1 MKTRAKPAID
11 PASCGSQDWIEQ
23 ELAASKLPDARLEKR
38 LRHLVEQMA
47 KGVGR
52 SIPWACQDW
61 AAAKAAY
68 RFFSNG
74 RVSEEQI
81 LAGHF
86 SATRERLGCG
96 EELFLIVHDTT
107 EFSYKREDMAAVG
120 LVSKGSVRKDSQ
132 GHPVYFTTCGI
143 NLHSSLA
150 VTLDGLPMGLTA
162 VKFWSRKA
170 FKGRKAKRKAHRAP
184 IEEKESIRWLENLRS
199 STELLGQPQ
208 RCIHV
213 GDQESDIFDLFGTAQ
228 QLGTHFLVRTRADRL
243 ADGGPDTVAETI
255 GRSPR
260 RGLYRIAVRNRKGE
274 ESEAVLEIR
283 YRRMCI
289 QTAKGKKK
297 RYPDQMV
304 TVIEAREQEMPPDR
318 DRIDW
323 KLITDLAVNSRQQ
336 AVEKVQWYALRWKI
350 EIFHKILKSGCRAE
364 QAKLRTASRLVNLLA
379 VFCIL
384 SWRVFWLTMTN
395 RIDPEADPGLVF
407 TDLELRI
414 LERLAADRST
424 VQLQQQGLSHYLIK
438 PLQQNLW
445 ADSGS
450 GSRPSV

>member
-1 MKTRAKPAID
+1 MAEEAKRAID
-11 PASCGSQDWIEQ
+11 IEFCGGQDRIEQ
-23 ELAASKLPDARLEKR
+23 ELAASKLPDGRLDKR
-38 LRHLVEQMA
+38 LRHVVEQLA
-47 KGVGR
+47 KRVGR

-61 AAAKAAY
+61 AASKAAY
-68 RFFSNG
+68 RFFSND
-74 RVSEEQI
+74 RVNEEQI

-86 SATRERLGCG
+86 LAARERLGCG
-96 EELFLIVHDTT
+96 EELFLVAHDTT

-120 LVSKGSVRKDSQ
+120 LVSKGSLRKDAE
-132 GHPVYFTTCGI
+132 GRPVYFTTCGI

-150 VTLDGLPMGLTA
+150 VTLEGLPLGLTA

-170 FKGRKAKRKAHRAP
+170 FKGRKGRRTAHNAP
-184 IEEKESIRWLENLRS
+184 IEEKESVRWLENLRS

-208 RCIHV
+208 RSVHV
-213 GDQESDIFDLFGTAQ
+213 GDQQSDIFELYGAAQ

-243 ADGGPDTVAETI
+243 ADAGPEIVAETVAEAI

-283 YRRMCI
+283 YRRMRI
-289 QTAKGKKK
+289 QTAKGKKE
-297 RYPDQMV
+297 RYPDRMV
-304 TVIEAREQEMPPDR
+304 TAIEAREQESPPDR

-323 KLITDLAVNSRQQ
+323 KPITDLAVDSPQQ
-336 AVEKVQWYALRWKI
+336 AVEKVRWYALRWKI
-350 EIFHKILKSGCRAE
+350 EVFHKVLKSGCRAE
-364 QAKLRTASRLVNLLA
+364 QARLRTASRLVNLLA

-395 RIDPEADPGLVF
+395 RIAPHARPEPAF

-414 LERLAADRST
+414 LDRLVADKPSG
-424 VQLQQQGLSHYLIK
+424 QLQKQGLSHFLIK
-438 PLQQNLW
+438 
-445 ADSGS
+445 
-450 GSRPSV
+450 